1 MRFRE
6 SSAVFD
12 SINVGA
18 APRVALRE
26 YTVYYLK
33 SSCISKKVVEKEL
46 ELESCIFIMADGA
59 RADVFE
65 ELLKRGDLTNISK
78 YIIEKG
84 TFTNAVS
91 VFPSTTGPA
100 YAPFLLGRFPGRC
113 NLPGIRWFDR
123 RLYSKRFFS
132 PYRFRSYVGL
142 ESFLMNRDI
151 SKDAQTLFE
160 VFPRAVNIVSELS
173 RGAGFRGD
181 KTRFSRAYYKIKGHF
196 NHRWDEVDIASRRVF
211 LQSLKSY
218 PQFSYVVFLG
228 IDTYSHL
235 THPFHGKVVDSYL
248 RIDESVGLIGKTLE
262 DIGKLDKTL
271 LIIASDHGL
280 SQTHSH
286 FDSVEF
292 MNLLGFKT
300 FYYPKIF
307 KHYRDADAANMISG
321 NAMTHLYLKSPEG
334 WGRRSTFEELNGL
347 VSALLDR
354 HEIDIV
360 AGLDEKGRAR
370 IRSERGEALAWLD
383 ESDYIRYER
392 IYGDPFGYNGLPK
405 KMDRDESLRYS
416 FYTQYPDALLQII
429 QIFESPRS
437 GDLVVSAKP
446 GFDLRAKH
454 ENPEHCSSHGALFRE
469 QILVPLGINVK
480 IKKDFVRTVDLYP
493 TILHLLGKPIPRNID
508 GVSLVS

>member
-1 MRFRE
+1 M
-6 SSAVFD
+6 
-12 SINVGA
+12 
-18 APRVALRE
+18 
-26 YTVYYLK
+26 
-33 SSCISKKVVEKEL
+33 
-46 ELESCIFIMADGA
+46 ESCIFILADGA

-78 YIIEKG
+78 YIVEKG

-100 YAPFLLGRFPGRC
+100 YAPFLLGRFPGRS

-123 RLYSKRFFS
+123 KLYAKKFFS
-132 PYRFRSYVGL
+132 LYRFRSYVGL

-151 SKDAQTLFE
+151 SADAQTLFE
-160 VFPRAVNIVSELS
+160 IFPGAINIVSELS

-196 NHRWDEVDIASRRVF
+196 DHHWDEVDIASRRVF

-218 PQFSYVVFLG
+218 PQFAYVVFLG

-235 THPFHGKVVDSYL
+235 THPFHRKVIDSYL
-248 RIDESVGLIGKTLE
+248 RLDESVGFIGKALE
-262 DIGKLDKTL
+262 DMGKLDKTL
-271 LIIASDHGL
+271 LMIASDHGL

-292 MNLLGFKT
+292 MNRLGFKT

-307 KHYRDADAANMISG
+307 KHYRNADAANMISG
-321 NAMTHLYLKSPEG
+321 NAMTHLYIKSPEG
-334 WGRRSTFEELNGL
+334 WERRTAFEELSGL
-347 VSALLDR
+347 VGALLER
-354 HEIDIV
+354 HEVDIV
-360 AGLDEKGRAR
+360 AGLDENGRAR
-370 IRSERGEALAWLD
+370 IKSERGEALAWLD
-383 ESDYIRYER
+383 ESGYIRYEK
-392 IYGDPFGYNGLPK
+392 IYGDPFGYNGLPA
-405 KMDRDESLRYS
+405 KMDRVESLMFS

-429 QIFESPRS
+429 QLLESPRS
-437 GDLVVSAKP
+437 GDLVISAKP

-469 QILVPLGINVK
+469 QILVPLGISVK
-480 IKKDFVRTVDLYP
+480 IKKEFVRTVDLYP
-493 TILHLLGKPIPRNID
+493 TILHLLGKQIPRDID